1 MKHSEFDSESKLS
14 FNKKKKKKK
23 KKNKKKKKKKKMNV
37 DINVVDFVSLLTHI
51 YWLDKH
57 VVTINQIQT

>member
-14 FNKKKKKKK
+14 FK
-23 KKNKKKKKKKKMNV
+23 KKKKKKKKMNV

>member
-14 FNKKKKKKK
+14 FNKKKKKKI
-23 KKNKKKKKKKKMNV
+23 NV

>member
-23 KKNKKKKKKKKMNV
+23 KKKKNKKKKMNV